1 MYKSLKR
8 NLIISNMSADIVF
21 WSGAGFISSYL
32 ISNIVFYYVD
42 SRVEAPIFSPFTF
55 IGLICGFVR
64 GYTGKS
70 VVEVLMT
77 K

>member
-1 MYKSLKR
+1 
-8 NLIISNMSADIVF
+8 MSADIIF

-32 ISNIVFYYVD
+32 LSNITFYYVD
-42 SRVEAPIFSPFTF
+42 CKSEAPIFSPFTF
-55 IGLICGFVR
+55 IGLISGFIR

-70 VVEVLMT
+70 IFELIME

>member
-1 MYKSLKR
+1 MEH
-8 NLIISNMSADIVF
+8 IVF

-32 ISNIVFYYVD
+32 MSNIFIYYTSYD
-42 SRVEAPIFSPFTF
+42 REAPLFSPFTF

-70 VVEVLMT
+70 IYEVIT
-77 K
+77 S